1 MYLKTLF
8 WGRVCRLHQTAKGI
22 SGAWRLSTPARLSPS
37 WNNPNQTKT
46 KAPPLIALPFPS
58 LWCSHSEQ
66 STLNKLYALPFP
78 ASPPVFSSLSPAG
91 LPSASFHGHCRSVCR
106 PCLPWSQ
113 IQWLPLVLISF
124 YFVAQFDPVDYSLLL
139 SSWLPEGFISPGFLL
154 PPQCPDWLFLI
165 SPASKYYFS

>member
-46 KAPPLIALPFPS
+46 KAPPLIALPFLS

-113 IQWLPLVLISF
+113 IQRLPLCPHLI
-124 YFVAQFDPVDYSLLL
+124 LLCGTIWP
-139 SSWLPEGFISPGFLL
+139 SWLL
-154 PPQCPDWLFLI
+154 PPALLLASRGLHFPWF
-165 SPASKYYFS
+165 SPASSVSWLALSHLTSF